1 MTKHITIGLFDG
13 VQTLGQA
20 LTRNLQDLLEKYR
33 LRKKIVAY
41 VKDEGFNL
49 ERTIIIFKLIVNCEI
64 LEESFQRTCFGHA
77 YFKAY

>member
-13 VQTLGQA
+13 VQTLGQN
-20 LTRNLQDLLEKYR
+20 LTRNLQDLLEKYG

-41 VKDEGFNL
+41 VKDEGS
-49 ERTIIIFKLIVNCEI
+49 IIVFKLVVNCEI
-64 LEESFQRTCFGHA
+64 LSLEESFQRTCFGHV

>member
-20 LTRNLQDLLEKYR
+20 LIKKLQDLLEKYG
-33 LRKKIVAY
+33 LKKKIVAY

-49 ERTIIIFKLIVNCEI
+49 ERTIIVFKLNCEI
-64 LEESFQRTCFGHA
+64 LNVEESFQRTCFERA
-77 YFKAY
+77 YFN